1 MCTYYVHLALLDTQ
15 IIFLHRFSILLL
27 KIETCGPNALSL
39 ATFHDVLKYNGY
51 LKSRNQARTVYSL
64 SITNNRHR
72 HKVALY
78 IYAAG
83 VTNQK
88 VRKVKR
94 SDVEI
99 PPNLNIVS
107 SKLYLIT
114 NKCLAILDFLF
125 AGVLQTS
132 IQYKKQ

>member
-1 MCTYYVHLALLDTQ
+1 M
-15 IIFLHRFSILLL
+15 
-27 KIETCGPNALSL
+27 
-39 ATFHDVLKYNGY
+39 
-51 LKSRNQARTVYSL
+51 YSL

-72 HKVALY
+72 YKIMSLY

-114 NKCLAILDFLF
+114 NKSKCLAILDFLF

-132 IQYKKQ
+132 IQY